1 MSESPVMEVND
12 ALVENLCKLACL
24 EFDAAGKQ
32 EIKKDLQNMIGFV
45 EKLNEL
51 DLRDTEPLLNMGEE
65 TNVLREDIPEMPLD
79 HSTALANAPNA
90 NELYFKVP
98 QVVKNPAHSSES

>member
-1 MSESPVMEVND
+1 MEVND

-32 EIKKDLQNMIGFV
+32 EIKSDLQKMIGFV

-51 DLRDTEPLLNMGEE
+51 ELDGVQPLLYMGEE
-65 TNVLREDIPEMPLD
+65 TNVLREDIPGLHLVRAD
-79 HSTALANAPNA
+79 ALKNAPMA
-90 NELYFKVP
+90 DELYFKVP
-98 QVVKNPAHSSES
+98 QVVKNPLL

>member
-1 MSESPVMEVND
+1 MEVND
-12 ALVENLCKLACL
+12 ALVENLFKLACL

-51 DLRDTEPLLNMGEE
+51 DSQDVEPLLYMGEE
-65 TNVLREDIPEMPLD
+65 TNVLRDDIPEIPLNR
-79 HSTALANAPNA
+79 SEALANAPCADNT
-90 NELYFKVP
+90 YFKVP
-98 QVVKNPAHSSES
+98 QVVKNPASPSGS

>member
-1 MSESPVMEVND
+1 MEVND

-32 EIKKDLQNMIGFV
+32 EIKKDLQKMIGFV

-51 DLRDTEPLLNMGEE
+51 DLRGVQPLLYMGEE
-65 TNVLREDIPEMPLD
+65 TNVLREDVPEA
-79 HSTALANAPNA
+79 ALSRKEAMANAPKSDQQ
-90 NELYFKVP
+90 YFKVP
-98 QVVKNPAHSSES
+98 MVMKNPASSVES